1 VAEEE
6 PRPAGRISAEL
17 RPYVDR
23 SDAEPIDEMGR
34 LLEDARIA
42 PRPRFRDALRSSLLD
57 ADEEPREAEA
67 RRPDHLWL
75 SVFSCLLA
83 GLALMAIAALGASG
97 MGPLG

>member
-1 VAEEE
+1 MAEEE
-6 PRPAGRISAEL
+6 PRPASRISAEL

-34 LLEDARIA
+34 WLEDARVA
-42 PRPRFRDALRSSLLD
+42 PERGFRDALRSSLVD
-57 ADEEPREAEA
+57 AGEEPQEVDGH
-67 RRPDHLWL
+67 RPNHLWL
-75 SVFSCLLA
+75 SVLVCLLA